1 MERSNS
7 ELKDM
12 ARGMLQGRY
21 GLVIGAM
28 LVTSLIPSVLLVP
41 FQYLYEGQ
49 SQNPMQRVIWI
60 VVNILVYLLQIMFT
74 TGLMHIHL
82 KVAFGLPAKISDIF
96 WICKNRPDRALLG
109 ALLFGLIEVAP
120 FVPALALI
128 YRYNGEQRQLAV
140 IILLLIAGAMLSIY
154 FTFQYAFVFAAYAES
169 ESIDTLEAF
178 RMSASLMEHAKWKLL
193 KLYISFIGWGLLCVL
208 TLGIGVLWVSPYL
221 SQATINFYLEQKH
234 AFDVRIELSTDTKYE
249 YEV

>member
-12 ARGMLQGRY
+12 ARGMLCGRY

-28 LVTSLIPSVLLVP
+28 LLASLIPSVLLVP

-49 SQNPMQRVIWI
+49 SQIPLQRVIWI
-60 VVNILVYLLQIMFT
+60 VVNILVYLLQMMFM

-82 KVAFGLPAKISDIF
+82 KVAYGLPAKISDIF

-109 ALLFGLIEVAP
+109 GLLFGLIEMAP
-120 FVPALALI
+120 FAPALALV
-128 YRYNGEQRQLAV
+128 YRYHGERRQLAV
-140 IILLLIAGAMLSIY
+140 IILLTIAGAMLSIY
-154 FTFQYAFVFAAYAES
+154 FSFQYAFVFAAYADS
-169 ESIDTLEAF
+169 GSVDTLEAF
-178 RMSASLMEHAKWKLL
+178 RISASLMENAKWKLC
-193 KLYISFIGWGLLCVL
+193 KMYISFIGWGLLCVA
-208 TLGIGVLWVSPYL
+208 TLGIGALWVSPYL

-234 AFDVRIELSTDTKYE
+234 AFDVKIELRSEMKK
-249 YEV
+249 